1 MPSRSVT
8 TIGLYNPRV
17 TLLEGLERLGEWP
30 AEIWLIPPI
39 LILGAMA
46 AVGCI
51 RLAIRYRQYEAIAA
65 RTGLTVARKII
76 NASEV
81 RGTFRGRA
89 LVMAICSRQRP
100 TFRKRWTR
108 VTVDVTNP
116 EGIGLQMWPQDGLD
130 SWINTFGGTEVEV
143 GDAVFDRRFVIR
155 SRDARVVAKMFQ
167 DREVRDLLLE
177 ADIDSVQLLSSTLL
191 VYYARNER
199 DPEHAALLFTAAARL
214 ADAIDAL
221 LPDYRAEIIRVD

>member
-1 MPSRSVT
+1 
-8 TIGLYNPRV
+8 V

-30 AEIWLIPPI
+30 ADIWLIPPI

-100 TFRKRWTR
+100 TFGKRWTR
-108 VTVDVTNP
+108 VTVDVKNP
-116 EGIGLQMWPQDGLD
+116 EGIGLQVWPQDALD
-130 SWINTFGGTEVEV
+130 SLIKSFGGTDVEV

-155 SRDARVVAKMFQ
+155 PRDASVVAKMFQ
-167 DREVRDLLLE
+167 DRELRELLVG
-177 ADIDSVQLLSSTLL
+177 ADVDSVQLLSTKLL

-199 DPEHAALLFTAAARL
+199 DPQHAELFFAAAARL

-221 LPDYRAEIIRVD
+221 LPDYRAEIIPVD